1 MKSHYPMLLSR
12 TKAMLFVNISRN
24 MLEKA
29 AATGQVRTILTKGN
43 HRRYFRDDL
52 TKHFNERLQKQQG

>member
-24 MLEKA
+24 TLEKA
-29 AATGQVRTILTKGN
+29 AADGKVRTVLTKGN

-52 TKHFNERLQKQQG
+52 NKYFNERLQKQQG